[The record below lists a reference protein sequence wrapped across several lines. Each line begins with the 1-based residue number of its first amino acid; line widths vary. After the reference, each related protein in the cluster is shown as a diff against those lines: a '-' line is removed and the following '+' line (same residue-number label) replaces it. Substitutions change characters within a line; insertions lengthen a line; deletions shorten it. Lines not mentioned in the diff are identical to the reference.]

1 MNINKFLLYTI
12 ITGSICIT
20 ACRKTVNSSNP
31 TSNLVQLIRADSSH
45 FSILLQLFSVTHL
58 SDTLQS
64 AGTFT
69 LFAPP
74 DTAFLN
80 AGITL
85 DSLKRMR
92 ADVRLRMAKYYVSY
106 GSYPIDSFPAGWE
119 KPVRQ
124 LGLSIDNYQPN
135 RYAWLTWQ
143 PAWNQYSI
151 NGVPLIN
158 AGIAASNGLLYII
171 GHTLDHTSVDIAT
184 TLKTDPRLG
193 YVFYYTQM
201 TDNWGNPLFNQT
213 ISNHYQSQYDT
224 TQKTIFYPDSLSM
237 GTLATTAHNNNS
249 SVYLL
254 PDYYTVSQ
262 PLFKPDFYYLNQ
274 EQVIT
279 NYNNPTSQTMQFL
292 LNPGP
297 AVLGYSNSQPANIK
311 LPSCLVTTNGII
323 YVVDQTLTN

>member
-1 MNINKFLLYTI
+1 MNINKFLLYTL

-20 ACRKTVNSSNP
+20 ACKKTVSTSNP
-31 TSNLVQLIRADSSH
+31 TSNLMQLIQADSSH
-45 FSILLQLFSVTHL
+45 FSILLQLLSVMTHV

-69 LFAPP
+69 LFAPQ
-74 DTAFLN
+74 DSAFLN
-80 AGITL
+80 AGITV

-92 ADVRLRMAKYYVSY
+92 ADARLRMAKYYVSY
-106 GSYPIDSFPAGWE
+106 GSYPTDSFPAGWE

-143 PAWNQYSI
+143 PSWNQYSI
-151 NGVPLIN
+151 NGVPLIS
-158 AGIAASNGLLYII
+158 AGVAASNGLLYII
-171 GHTLDHTSVDIAT
+171 GHTLDHTSEDLAT
-184 TLKTDPRLG
+184 TLTTDPRLG
-193 YVFYYTQM
+193 YVFNFKQM

-213 ISNHYQSQYDT
+213 FSTHYQSQYDT
-224 TQKTIFYPDSLSM
+224 IQKTIFYPDSLSM
-237 GTLATTAHNNNS
+237 GILATTAHNNNS
-249 SVYLL
+249 NVYLL
-254 PDYYTVSQ
+254 PDYYTVNQ

-279 NYNNPTSQTMQFL
+279 NSPNATLQFL